1 MYACTV
7 VMSPLTIW
15 KASSTT
21 LTIGTK
27 QLVVH
32 DALETTK
39 SLSGSKSASFTPMT
53 NVASASPEG
62 AEMMTRLTVPP
73 RWPAASARLV
83 KRPVDSITTPAPNLA
98 QGSCSGSRSA
108 MTRMRCSPT
117 SRSFPSTWTG
127 TGSRPWVES

>member
-1 MYACTV
+1 
-7 VMSPLTIW
+7 MS

-21 LTIGTK
+21 LTMGTK

-32 DALETTK
+32 DAFETTMWR
-39 SLSGSKSASFTPMT
+39 SGSKSSSLTPIT
-53 NVASASPEG
+53 KVASASPDG
-62 AEMMTRLTVPP
+62 AEITTRFTEPC

-83 KRPVDSITTPAPNLA
+83 KRPVDSITTVAPSLS

-117 SRSFPSTWTG
+117 RRSLPSTSTG
-127 TGSRPWVES
+127 TGSRPCVES